1 MPRKSVKVV
10 NLSEPVE
17 DAPVPTAHSEAEG
30 MNEVLSEIK
39 EEAPTEPVAVE
50 QPKPKRKAR
59 VKKEESPVEE
69 APQPPVEE
77 TPQSPIEETPQSP
90 VEDKKQEK
98 VPCPD
103 CGKMVSAKT
112 LKYTHK
118 NTCRNKQQVYSGVC
132 YQKEEPSCASQ
143 MKLTRRQ
150 EKIAR
155 LAEAAF

>member
-10 NLSEPVE
+10 NLSDPVE

-77 TPQSPIEETPQSP
+77 VPQSP

-118 NTCRNKQQVYSGVC
+118 NMCRNKQQVYSGVC
-132 YQKEEPSCASQ
+132 YQKEEPSCTSQ

>member
-10 NLSEPVE
+10 NLSEPAE
-17 DAPVPTAHSEAEG
+17 DAPAPTAHSEAEG

-39 EEAPTEPVAVE
+39 EEVPTDPVVVE

-59 VKKEESPVEE
+59 VKKEESPGEE
-69 APQPPVEE
+69 APQSAVEE
-77 TPQSPIEETPQSP
+77 APQSP

-98 VPCPD
+98 VTCPD

-118 NTCRNKQQVYSGVC
+118 NTCRNKQQVHSGVC